1 MVSIALVALA
11 LSSAIAE
18 PQPCLPFEP
27 AVTTIVGKLIRRTL
41 PGPPNYESIKT
52 GDAPETYWFVIPARP
67 FCVRGTL
74 GDDLNR
80 ADVANVSTV
89 QLILLPDEYK
99 TQAHLMGQS
108 VKVTGTLSTAITG
121 HHHTPVVLQVTTI
134 EPSR

>member
-1 MVSIALVALA
+1 VVSIALVALA

-67 FCVRGTL
+67 FCVRGTP

-89 QLILLPDEYK
+89 QLILLHDEYK